1 MICRLSVMRAFFRGP
16 KLYKAKGVHMNIIL
30 IGMPTSGKSTVGVVL
45 AKILGMDFLDTDL
58 LIQRETGR
66 RLNEIIDARGIEG
79 FLQIEES
86 VCAALH
92 ADNTVIATGG
102 SVVFGRA
109 AMEHLKKTGKTV
121 YLKISLTELKERLQ
135 DAKARGVILRDGES
149 IEELYAE
156 REALYS
162 RYADEVVSEEG
173 LTLEQTV
180 HAVRKRVLPSEDL
193 PKA

>member
-1 MICRLSVMRAFFRGP
+1 
-16 KLYKAKGVHMNIIL
+16 MNIVL

-58 LIQRETGR
+58 LIQRETAK
-66 RLNEIIDARGIEG
+66 RLNEIIDEQGTEG

-102 SVVFGRA
+102 SVVFSRA
-109 AMEHLKKTGKTV
+109 AMVRLKENGKAI
-121 YLKISLTELKERLQ
+121 YLKISLPELKKRLQ

-156 REALYS
+156 REALYNQ
-162 RYADEVVSEEG
+162 YADAVVSEEG
-173 LTLEQTV
+173 LSLEETV
-180 HAVRKRVLPSEDL
+180 HSVRERILFSEEEFKGFA
-193 PKA
+193 KA